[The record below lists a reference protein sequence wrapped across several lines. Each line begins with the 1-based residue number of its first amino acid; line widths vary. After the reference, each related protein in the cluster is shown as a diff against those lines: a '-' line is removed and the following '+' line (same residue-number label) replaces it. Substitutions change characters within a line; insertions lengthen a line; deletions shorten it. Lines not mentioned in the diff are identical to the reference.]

1 MTSFACQSHFAENI
15 SPYASG
21 IRTATIRI
29 YDYNTDLP
37 ISDSINISNI
47 QPNESYQNLGSFVVD
62 TDKIR
67 IAITTS
73 CCGSTNGLPPI
84 QLFPGQTTLF
94 RDLQTA
100 DNQDC

>member
-1 MTSFACQSHFAENI
+1 MTSFACQSHFAGNT

-29 YDYNTDLP
+29 YNYNTDAP

-47 QPNESYQNLGSFVVD
+47 QPNESYQNLGSFVLG
-62 TDKIR
+62 TDQIR

-73 CCGSTNGLPPI
+73 CCGSTNG
-84 QLFPGQTTLF
+84 QLIEVFPGQTTLF

-100 DNQDC
+100 DSQDC